1 MSTGFD
7 FTLIVDLIVAGL
19 LVATIVYAAIL
30 DRKLGALRK
39 SKDEMESLI
48 KDFADS
54 TLKAEE
60 GLAELRSHA
69 GSSGNELQKQVEGAA
84 KMLTDLKFLV
94 ERGETLSNQLES
106 ASATARDSL
115 GGSGFGST
123 RGGGRNVVST
133 GQRDAGARQLRP
145 NSDMGAG
152 QSSAAPKVS
161 PGMHDEDA
169 DPDVPISERLN
180 LSSENPGAQALL
192 KALQRMR

>member
-7 FTLIVDLIVAGL
+7 LTLIVELIVAGL

-30 DRKLGALRK
+30 DRKLGALRR

-54 TLKAEE
+54 TLKAEQ
-60 GLAELRSHA
+60 GLAELRAHA
-69 GSSGNELQKQVEGAA
+69 GSSGNDLQKQVEGAA

-115 GGSGFGST
+115 GGNGFGST

-133 GQRDAGARQLRP
+133 AQRDMGTRQLRAD
-145 NSDMGAG
+145 SDVRAG
-152 QSSAAPKVS
+152 QGPATPKASSEL
-161 PGMHDEDA
+161 HDDDA
-169 DPDVPISERLN
+169 GPDVPISERLN